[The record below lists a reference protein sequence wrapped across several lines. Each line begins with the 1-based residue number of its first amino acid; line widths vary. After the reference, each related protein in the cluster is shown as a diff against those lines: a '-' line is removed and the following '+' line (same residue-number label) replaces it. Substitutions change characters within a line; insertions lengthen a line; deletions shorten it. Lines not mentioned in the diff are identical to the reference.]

1 MDRYLFCACIS
12 SIHTSLDHRAVEA
25 EAVRVEAKAVGVEAK
40 AVGVEAGAVVGGAKE
55 AGGAGNFIL
64 ITVLNN

>member
-25 EAVRVEAKAVGVEAK
+25 EAVGVEAK

-55 AGGAGNFIL
+55 AGGVGNFIL
-64 ITVLNN
+64 ITKKIFFFSAD